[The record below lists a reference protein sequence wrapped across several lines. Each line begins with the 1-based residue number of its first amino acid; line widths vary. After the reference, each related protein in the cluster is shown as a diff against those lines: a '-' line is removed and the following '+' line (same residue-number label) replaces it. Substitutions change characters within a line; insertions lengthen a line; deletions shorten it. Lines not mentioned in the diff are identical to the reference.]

1 MTIPP
6 FKDVESNTVRSA
18 THDFLLVMYSN
29 CGPITYR
36 FRDKRRFQS
45 ITANFLAPVF
55 NAVVEG
61 VKYRGTSNFVTAFWL
76 KGVPCSDGEK
86 V

>member
-45 ITANFLAPVF
+45 ITANFLTTVF

-61 VKYRGTSNFVTAFWL
+61 VKYRIHRIL
-76 KGVPCSDGEK
+76 
-86 V
+86 